1 FGTLRVKWRPMD
13 GGAAQQTGTPR
24 RAFCCGALTAL
35 CCLPALRAQAAL
47 LVDQPLALAE
57 VAPGIHVSQGV
68 HAEATADNLGAIAN
82 VAFIVGNAGVAV
94 LDSGGCALWG
104 QRLREAIRGVTPL
117 PVRYLVN
124 SHVHPDHIFGNAAFQ
139 ADAPEIIGHAKLAAA
154 LAARG
159 AFYRERV
166 RDALGPLAA
175 GTEVVPPPRTVADRL
190 EIDLGDR
197 LLRLQAH
204 STAHTDNDLSVL
216 DLATGTLLPADLLF
230 MQRTPAIDGS
240 LNGWLAVTDELRRI
254 PAARVVPGP
263 GPIVAGWPGAADAP
277 DRPLPP
283 VRDGGRAGR
292 GTTSARSSRPAVPW
306 SRPSAAPTAA
316 NGASGSCS
324 TTTIRATS

>member
-1 FGTLRVKWRPMD
+1 MD

-82 VAFIVGNAGVAV
+82 IAFIVGSAGVAV

-104 QRLREAIRGVTPL
+104 QRLREAIRRVTPL

-124 SHVHPDHIFGNAAFQ
+124 SHVHPDHIFGNAAFRT
-139 ADAPEIIGHAKLAAA
+139 DAPEIIGHAKLAAA

-159 AFYRERV
+159 AFYLDKVKE
-166 RDALGPLAA
+166 ALGPLAT
-175 GTEVVPPPRTVADRL
+175 GTDVVPPTRAVADRV
-190 EIDLGDR
+190 EIDLGGR
-197 LLRLQAH
+197 TLRLQAH
-204 STAHTDNDLSVL
+204 PTAHTDNDLSVL

-254 PAARVVPGP
+254 PAARVVPGH
-263 GPIVAGWPGAADAP
+263 GPIVADWPVALDAQDRYLRRLRDDVRAVLKAGGTMEQAVGSAD
-277 DRPLPP
+277 RSE
-283 VRDGGRAGR
+283 R
-292 GTTSARSSRPAVPW
+292 GQWQLFDDYNPRNVV
-306 SRPSAAPTAA
+306 TAFA
-316 NGASGSCS
+316 ELEWE
-324 TTTIRATS
+324 